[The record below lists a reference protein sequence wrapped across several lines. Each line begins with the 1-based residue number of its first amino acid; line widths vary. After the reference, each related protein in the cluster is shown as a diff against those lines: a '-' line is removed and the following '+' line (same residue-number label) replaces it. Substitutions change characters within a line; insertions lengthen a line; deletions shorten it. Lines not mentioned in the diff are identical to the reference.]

1 MQIRVYYEDTDA
13 NAIVYHTAY
22 LKYCERARSE
32 MFFKKGLSP
41 LDGDNFFVVKSLN
54 ANFLGSAKLG
64 DILEVKTSN
73 KLFKRSF
80 VILLQEIF
88 LDDKLIFS
96 MEVKIAHLHN
106 GKVSRIPE
114 ELKPL
119 LTYH

>member
-80 VILLQEIF
+80 VVLLQEIF